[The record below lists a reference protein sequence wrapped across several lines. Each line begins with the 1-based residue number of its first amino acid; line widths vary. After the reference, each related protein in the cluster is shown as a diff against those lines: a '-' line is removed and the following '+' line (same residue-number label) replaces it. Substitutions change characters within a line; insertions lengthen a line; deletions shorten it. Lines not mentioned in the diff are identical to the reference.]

1 MPEEINKYIDNKIK
15 NSLYTPSP
23 EGFAGRLMREIE
35 LNKEFERQDK
45 KESISA
51 RYIIA
56 GIALSV
62 LSFIIIFSYYI
73 SSQLENEESAIGSNY
88 NTISTFI
95 KDFFSSS
102 LSFLGITI
110 SPEVF
115 VYGFILIALIA
126 AGSLVD
132 RYMFRKSY

>member
-1 MPEEINKYIDNKIK
+1 MPEEINKYIDNKIA
-15 NSLYTPSP
+15 NSLNTPSP
-23 EGFAGRLMREIE
+23 EGFADRLMREIE
-35 LNKEFERQDK
+35 LSREFEIQDK
-45 KESISA
+45 KESKSV

-62 LSFIIIFSYYI
+62 LSFVFVFSYYI

-88 NTISTFI
+88 QTFNSYI
-95 KDFFSSS
+95 KDFFSNS
-102 LSFLGITI
+102 LSVLGISI

>member
-35 LNKEFERQDK
+35 LNREFERQDK
-45 KESISA
+45 KENISVKF
-51 RYIIA
+51 IIA
-56 GIALSV
+56 GISAAV
-62 LSFIIIFSYYI
+62 LAFVFVFGYYI
-73 SSQLENEESAIGSNY
+73 SSQVENEESAIGSNY
-88 NTISTFI
+88 NSISTYI
-95 KDFFSSS
+95 KDFFSNS

>member
-1 MPEEINKYIDNKIK
+1 MPEEINKYIDDKIK

-23 EGFAGRLMREIE
+23 EGFAGRMMKEIE
-35 LNKEFERQDK
+35 LSREFERQDK
-45 KESISA
+45 KESISV

-62 LSFIIIFSYYI
+62 LSFVFIFGYYI

-88 NTISTFI
+88 NTINSYI
-95 KDFFSSS
+95 RDFFSNS

-110 SPEVF
+110 SPDVF
-115 VYGFILIALIA
+115 VYGFILVALIA